1 MSELITEFLALFQTP
16 AFLFSFQIFKWA
28 SPVWLPIVLF
38 VVLGRLWMRYIQMRT
53 IENTEHVL
61 LEIRLP
67 AEIKKTP
74 LAMEAVLAS
83 FQMQH
88 GETTWIKRRIL
99 GTMRPWFSL
108 ELVSI
113 EGKVHFFIWTRKN
126 LKNVVE
132 AAIYSQYPD
141 VEIVESE
148 DYSLYANFEK
158 GKTSAWGC
166 DFKLTKQDAYPI
178 KTYIDYGL
186 DKETTKEEQK
196 VDPLSGLLEFLS
208 SMGPGEQ
215 LWYQILIRQTRKER
229 KKPGTLFGKRDWREE
244 AEELVKK
251 LQDEAKPSMEAG
263 DAFEGFVQLTPGQA
277 ETIKSIERSI
287 TKLGFDC
294 GIRGIYIAKN
304 DAFVGPK
311 IPAFIYSLRQ
321 FNSNTLNGFAITRWL
336 AKFDYPWQDYK
347 DIRQDRTRRRL
358 LDAYRRRSWFYPP
371 YKTPSYV
378 LNTEELATIFHFPGG
393 TAQAPGV
400 TRIASRR
407 AEAPRNIPQ

>member
-1 MSELITEFLALFQTP
+1 
-16 AFLFSFQIFKWA
+16 
-28 SPVWLPIVLF
+28 
-38 VVLGRLWMRYIQMRT
+38 
-53 IENTEHVL
+53 
-61 LEIRLP
+61 
-67 AEIKKTP
+67 
-74 LAMEAVLAS
+74 
-83 FQMQH
+83 
-88 GETTWIKRRIL
+88 
-99 GTMRPWFSL
+99 MRPWFSL

-141 VEIVESE
+141 VEIVEAE
-148 DYSLYANFEK
+148 DYSLYMDFEK

-186 DKETTKEEQK
+186 DKEATKEEQK

-208 SMGPGEQ
+208 AMGPGEQ

-244 AEELVKK
+244 AEALVKK
-251 LQDEAKPSMEAG
+251 LRDEARPELEQQRG
-263 DAFEGFVQLTPGQA
+263 DAFLGIKEWTPGQVD
-277 ETIKSIERSI
+277 TIKAIERSI

-294 GIRGIYIAKN
+294 GIRGIYIAQN

-347 DIRQDRTRRRL
+347 EIRQDWTRKKL

-393 TAQAPGV
+393 VVQAPGI